1 MTVSQ
6 VSPSFPPATDP
17 LATFE
22 EGVRLAGEGRTE
34 AAKSAFARV
43 VEAEPGNAVA
53 HKNLGVL
60 MIQSGELLAGA
71 HQFERAQMLCPDDQF
86 LRDECI
92 QVQFLAGAQL
102 FRQGNIQAAIDRL
115 RKVLRLDPHHSSA
128 RIELTTYLSIA
139 GAPAVLGDYIPGPDV
154 RLGKHA
160 LIACMPKSGSTLLFE
175 TMSALTGWQK
185 AFFSYAYMQNEQE
198 LYLPNML
205 ESASQDTVTQQHC
218 RATSAN
224 IHLIQGFGI
233 TPIVLIRNLF
243 DIVLSLAD
251 FYDSGAVAN
260 TFFIGQWTDLTAEE
274 KHDAIID
281 HVMPWYL
288 GFYASWQQANEKQ
301 AVDCLFLRYEDLIAD
316 KPATLLRTMDFLGV
330 ETTLADCKAAFARI
344 EDSPAKTR
352 LNRGIAGRGEKTLTD
367 EQQDRIR
374 RIASSYRKIDF
385 SPVGL

>member
-6 VSPSFPPATDP
+6 VSSSFPSAAAP
-17 LATFE
+17 LPTFE
-22 EGVRLAGEGRTE
+22 EGIRLASEGEIE
-34 AAKSAFARV
+34 AAKSVFARI
-43 VEAEPGNAVA
+43 VEAEPGNAGA
-53 HKNLGVL
+53 HKNLGVM
-60 MIQSGELLAGA
+60 MIQSGDLLGGA
-71 HQFERAQMLCPDDQF
+71 RQFERAQTMRPDDAAM
-86 LRDECI
+86 RDECI
-92 QVQFLAGAQL
+92 HVQFLAGAQL
-102 FRQGNIQAAIDRL
+102 FRQGNVHAAIDRL

-128 RIELTTYLSIA
+128 RIELTTYLSVA
-139 GAPAVLGDYIPGPDV
+139 GAPAVLADYGSDPNV
-154 RLGKHA
+154 SLGKHA

-185 AFFSYAYMQNEQE
+185 TYFSYAYMQNEQE

-205 ESASQDTVTQQHC
+205 ESVSRNTVTQQHC

-243 DIVLSLAD
+243 DIVMSLMD

-260 TFFIGQWTDLTAEE
+260 TFFIGQWTDLTPEE
-274 KHDAIID
+274 KSDAIID

-288 GFYASWQQANEKQ
+288 GFYASWQQASKRQ

-316 KPATLLRTMDFLGV
+316 KPATLRQAMDFLGV
-330 ETTLADCKAAFARI
+330 ETTLAECEDAFAKI
-344 EDSPAKTR
+344 EGSSAQTR
-352 LNRGIAGRGEKTLTD
+352 LNRGIAGRGEKNLTIA
-367 EQQDRIR
+367 QQDRIR